1 MRYFSP
7 SRITTPLLDFPRRK
21 PLFRFFLRFLKGEL
35 QYGDLGRVIMEQN
48 NIVQFEKVSLSYQEG
63 KNVLSDISF
72 ALPQGSFHYLMGA
85 SGAGKS
91 SLIKLIYL
99 GFRGYRGSIQVFG
112 RDLIN
117 IHGQEMASYRRQ
129 IGIVFQDF
137 LLLDHLSVLDNIAL
151 PLRFKGESWSEARTK
166 GLELL
171 NWIGLKGL
179 ADASPQN
186 LSGGQKQRL
195 VIGRAVINRPSL
207 VLADEPTGNV
217 DDENAV
223 KLLYL
228 FTELNKR
235 GTTVIFATHNR
246 DLVLEFPHPAL
257 YLENSR
263 LHVIFPQNYQKT
275 GSHG

>member
-1 MRYFSP
+1 VQQE
-7 SRITTPLLDFPRRK
+7 IV
-21 PLFRFFLRFLKGEL
+21 RFDR
-35 QYGDLGRVIMEQN
+35 
-48 NIVQFEKVSLSYQEG
+48 VSLNYTEG
-63 KNVLSDISF
+63 KNILSDISF
-72 ALPQGSFHYLMGA
+72 SLLKGSFHYLMGA

-99 GFRGYRGSIQVFG
+99 GFRGYRGAIRVFG

-117 IHGQEMASYRRQ
+117 VRGDDIATYRRQ
-129 IGIVFQDF
+129 IGVVFQDF
-137 LLLDHLSVLDNIAL
+137 CLLEHLSVLDNIAL
-151 PLRFKGESWSEARTK
+151 PLRLKGESWSEARAK

-179 ADASPQN
+179 GDASPQN

-195 VIGRAVINRPSL
+195 AIGRAVINRPSL
-207 VLADEPTGNV
+207 VIADEPTGNV

-246 DLVLEFPHPAL
+246 DLVLEFPYPAL
-257 YLENSR
+257 YLEQGQ
-263 LHVIFPQNYQKT
+263 LHIIFPYNDRKT
-275 GSHG
+275 GSNG